1 MRFWKGRKKPLT
13 SAQIWAEED
22 RQKQIRRAR
31 TIEQIANRHLDQA
44 RLGGPHYNTKSHVLI
59 SYEDLLNI
67 WDLAGRLKEDL

>member
-13 SAQIWAEED
+13 SAQIWSEED
-22 RQKQIRRAR
+22 RQKQVRCAR
-31 TIEQIANRHLDQA
+31 LIEQIANRHLDQDH
-44 RLGGPHYNTKSHVLI
+44 LGGPHYNTKSHVLI